1 VNGAGQSLRLWE
13 TLSRRLLADAT
24 PWLELWAET
33 VRLPDGRV
41 IDPFYAIEQPDFV
54 VVFPVS
60 SDRKILTIWHYKHG
74 PRRINLGLPAG
85 AVAPGEAPEIAAGRE
100 LLEET
105 GYVGRQ
111 LVPLGAFSL
120 DANRG
125 SGRGHVYVASDVQ
138 LRARP
143 THDDLEEI
151 VVEWMTPAA
160 LHQALLSGEVATMD
174 AATGIAMGL
183 LHLGERIGSG

>member
-1 VNGAGQSLRLWE
+1 MRPSLALWE
-13 TLSRRLLADAT
+13 TLSRRLLADAA
-24 PWLELWAET
+24 PWLKLWAEK

-41 IDPFYAIEQPDFV
+41 VDPFYSIEQPDFV
-54 VVFPVS
+54 VIFPVS
-60 SDRKILTIWHYKHG
+60 PERKILTMWHYKHG
-74 PRRINLGLPAG
+74 PRRINLALPAG
-85 AVAPGEAPEIAAGRE
+85 AVAPGEAPETAAGRE

-111 LVPLGAFSL
+111 LVSLGAFSL

-125 SGRGHVYVASDVQ
+125 CGRGHVYVASDVQ
-138 LRARP
+138 LRGRP

-151 VVEWMTPAA
+151 VLDWMTPSA
-160 LHQALLSGEVATMD
+160 LHHALLSGEVATMD

-183 LHLGERIGSG
+183 LHLNERVASR